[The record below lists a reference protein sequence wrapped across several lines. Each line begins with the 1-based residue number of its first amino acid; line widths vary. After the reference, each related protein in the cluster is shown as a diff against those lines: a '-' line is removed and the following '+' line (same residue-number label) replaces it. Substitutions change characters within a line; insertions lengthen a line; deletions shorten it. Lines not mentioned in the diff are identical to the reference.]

1 MTPIPM
7 TRIDPRS
14 RFAARGGRTAAGLGI
29 SLALAL
35 LAGACGGVSMPVGSA
50 DPATPLDLTGSI
62 DAEQNTADVD
72 IGAQDRAVIARAIAT
87 ARGSTTAQPPF
98 SWTNPLSGN
107 SGTILALTDDTIA
120 SGTGCA
126 RFRTTANTIGGLRAY
141 DGVACQ
147 DAMQT
152 WQVIDLTEADGEA
165 TQTQAQTPPA
175 DAPQG

>member
-1 MTPIPM
+1 MTPTPK
-7 TRIDPRS
+7 TPIDPRS
-14 RFAARGGRTAAGLGI
+14 RLATPGGRTAGGLAV

-50 DPATPLDLTGSI
+50 DPTTPLDLTGSI
-62 DAEQNTADVD
+62 DAQQNTADVD
-72 IGAQDRAVIARAIAT
+72 INAQDRAVIAKAIAT
-87 ARGSTTAQPPF
+87 ARDSATAQPPF

-147 DAMQT
+147 DVMRS
-152 WQVIDLTEADGEA
+152 WQVIELTEADSEA
-165 TQTQAQTPPA
+165 TQSRA
-175 DAPQG
+175 DAPPAQAPQG